1 MFLGDNLIKS
11 GCGEFIGRFNTD
23 APDALILVKKVPD
36 PRVFGVT
43 ELNASGRVLRVV
55 EKPRE
60 PKSNLAVVGVYLF
73 TPEIHKAIAEIE
85 PS

>member
-1 MFLGDNLIKS
+1 M
-11 GCGEFIGRFNTD
+11 
-23 APDALILVKKVPD
+23 PD
-36 PRVFGVT
+36 PRGFGVA
-43 ELNASGRVLRVV
+43 ELNASGMVLRVV

-85 PS
+85 PSWRGKYEITDAIQKLLEMGK